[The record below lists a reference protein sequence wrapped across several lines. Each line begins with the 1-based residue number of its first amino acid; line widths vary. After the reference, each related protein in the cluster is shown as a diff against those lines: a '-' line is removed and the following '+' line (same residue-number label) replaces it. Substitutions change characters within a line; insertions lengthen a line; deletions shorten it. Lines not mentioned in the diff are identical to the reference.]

1 MLLVKVL
8 DKGNRIGNKIQ
19 MVKCIM
25 KGVVHI
31 NTTYDPTVNFNMCPL
46 YVACYIF
53 RLKGNINESQA
64 NAYNVM
70 YTNFFQAGNTSLSF
84 NGTLVDLTR
93 QVNTSQVTLLK
104 REFFKVGTQYVTSA
118 SAVGGTN
125 TTNQQYSDGTVG
137 ISQMFKMDL
146 TKCLPKIL
154 NYNDTDNSPTNS
166 LTWMAWVPYRVDGGE
181 IKTSLNFYTGTIPA
195 YVDFE
200 VDYLYKDM

>member
-1 MLLVKVL
+1 
-8 DKGNRIGNKIQ
+8 
-19 MVKCIM
+19 
-25 KGVVHI
+25 
-31 NTTYDPTVNFNMCPL
+31 
-46 YVACYIF
+46 
-53 RLKGNINESQA
+53 
-64 NAYNVM
+64 M
-70 YTNFFQAGNTSLSF
+70 YTNFFQAGNTSLGF

-104 REFFKVGTQYVTSA
+104 KRVFKVGTQYVTSA